1 MILYDS
7 GKEYLRTIYLLQKQK
22 GRIREVDIAISMG
35 FSKPSVCVMV
45 KKLVS
50 MDYISINNGEI
61 RLTQKGYS
69 TAKEIYSR
77 FCIIKEYL
85 INEFQVDP
93 VIAEKDA
100 SKIEHVLSV
109 ETGKIILEMAKRK
122 GM

>member
-85 INEFQVDP
+85 INELQVDP